1 MIMEPQGDLRF
12 RLPSLFAVR
21 AQKKLPLVKKKN
33 LSAFS
38 TTSLKRLQRRLSLLL
53 LSTSQVPK
61 SKSVKLSQT
70 QRVSFTAEDL
80 LLFFLGFEK
89 EKQIM

>member
-38 TTSLKRLQRRLSLLL
+38 TTSLKSHQRRLSLSFYLL
-53 LSTSQVPK
+53 NAK
-61 SKSVKLSQT
+61 VKVSQT
-70 QRVSFTAEDL
+70 QRVSFSA
-80 LLFFLGFEK
+80 
-89 EKQIM
+89 

>member
-38 TTSLKRLQRRLSLLL
+38 TTSLKRLQRRLSLSPSIYI
-53 LSTSQVPK
+53 LSAK
-61 SKSVKLSQT
+61 VKVSQT
-70 QRVSFTAEDL
+70 QRVSFTAFPWL
-80 LLFFLGFEK
+80 
-89 EKQIM
+89 

>member
-53 LSTSQVPK
+53 LST
-61 SKSVKLSQT
+61 
-70 QRVSFTAEDL
+70 F
-80 LLFFLGFEK
+80 
-89 EKQIM
+89 